1 MFINKTFCL
10 FTGWLDDIGLPQY
23 KDYFYDARIDG
34 RMLHFLTI
42 VSLDVEGKN
51 MQKTLLHY
59 LRKSSI
65 FAITW
70 HTFVLRHKLSHLKLP
85 LKLLNQIKPNL
96 AGVYPF

>member
-1 MFINKTFCL
+1 LFINKTFCL

-65 FAITW
+65 YLFLVTAAI
-70 HTFVLRHKLSHLKLP
+70 
-85 LKLLNQIKPNL
+85 LNEINFKRGTPQPNL
-96 AGVYPF
+96 A

>member
-1 MFINKTFCL
+1 
-10 FTGWLDDIGLPQY
+10 
-23 KDYFYDARIDG
+23 
-34 RMLHFLTI
+34 MLHFLTI

-70 HTFVLRHKLSHLKLP
+70 HTFVLRHKLSHLNLP
-85 LKLLNQIKPNL
+85 LKLPNEIKPNL
-96 AGVYPF
+96 AGVYPFQN